1 MNKPVDFRDLACQEC
16 RSADLLGFD
25 FSMAFQPIVC
35 TRDQRIFGYEALVR
49 GLAGEPAGTIIDRI
63 SDDNRYRFDQA
74 CRVKAITLAAQLG
87 LEGILSINFLPN
99 AVYRP
104 ELCIRTTLEA
114 AHENNFPV
122 ERILFEITEVER
134 VRDQAHLV
142 NILQHYQHQGFKTAL
157 DDYGDGYAG
166 LNLLAKV
173 QPHIVKLD
181 MGLVRDIEL
190 DPKRQI
196 IVRSTHAML
205 QELGCRTLAEGVE
218 TEAEFEF
225 LHSLGIDLYQGYYFA
240 RPAFEALPE
249 VDFSRLN

>member
-1 MNKPVDFRDLACQEC
+1 MNKPVDFRELACQEC

-35 TRDQRIFGYEALVR
+35 TRENTVFGYEALVR
-49 GLAGEPAGTIIDRI
+49 GTSGEPAGSIIERV

-114 AHENNFPV
+114 ARENDFPI

-134 VRDQAHLV
+134 VHDQEHLV
-142 NILQHYQHQGFKTAL
+142 NILEHYQQQGFRTAL

-166 LNLLAKV
+166 LNLLARV
-173 QPHIVKLD
+173 QPDIVKLD

-218 TEAEFEF
+218 TQAEFEF
-225 LHSLGIDLYQGYYFA
+225 LSGLGIDLFQGYFFA
-240 RPAFEALPE
+240 KPAFEALPA
-249 VDFSRLN
+249 VDFSQLG